1 MSNMEKYREQ
11 IDRID
16 DELADL
22 FKQRMDVV
30 ADVARHKK
38 EHGLPVQV
46 RDREREII
54 ERMTERNGDSLAI
67 STKVFFNTLFD
78 LSRSSQAKLLSEEAP
93 LEQKIRDAIERTP
106 DLFPQKAVVACQG
119 VEGSYSQQ
127 VCDKM
132 FALPS
137 IMYFRNFESVFN
149 AVDKGL
155 CKYGILPIENSS
167 YGSVNEVYDL
177 MKKYRFHIVRSSKL
191 KINHSLLANTGT
203 KLEDIREIYTHDQA
217 LGQCSAFVNAH
228 ENIRFTTC
236 ENTAAA
242 AKLVAES
249 GRKDAAAISSGVCA
263 SLYGLTALEHDIQDS
278 DDNYTRFICIS
289 KSLEI
294 YPGSHKISLMMAIS
308 HTPGSLYQ
316 TVAKFASLGLNL
328 CKIESRPIVG
338 TDFAFM
344 FYFDID
350 ASINAPEVLTF
361 IGELQGSCDPF
372 VFLGAYSEY

>member
-1 MSNMEKYREQ
+1 
-11 IDRID
+11 
-16 DELADL
+16 
-22 FKQRMDVV
+22 
-30 ADVARHKK
+30 
-38 EHGLPVQV
+38 
-46 RDREREII
+46 
-54 ERMTERNGDSLAI
+54 
-67 STKVFFNTLFD
+67 
-78 LSRSSQAKLLSEEAP
+78 
-93 LEQKIRDAIERTP
+93 
-106 DLFPQKAVVACQG
+106 
-119 VEGSYSQQ
+119 
-127 VCDKM
+127 M

-328 CKIESRPIVG
+328 CRSKVTDRGHRLCVYVLLRHRCEHQRAGSADVYRRTPGILRSVRVPGRLFGILTRFGLIGRRLSHSYSKLIHEKLGRYRYGLIPLEADELESFVLGGDWAGAQRDDPPQDVIPLATSFRTAPGASEALTRSSGG
-338 TDFAFM
+338 TTERFSATTPTMTGLRDGRR
-344 FYFDID
+344 DRRR
-350 ASINAPEVLTF
+350 L
-361 IGELQGSCDPF
+361 CR
-372 VFLGAYSEY
+372 